1 MERDMKR
8 RIIQYTTVVLAFL
21 AGMIFMTYM
30 TRMGN
35 RDMTGDMAQAQ
46 LPVVHAE
53 QDGVLYN
60 EMHGYVEDMDGA
72 SMRDSVIGVSEDH
85 KVGLALEKYNAQ
97 IKSVSYEVRRLDM
110 SRLIEGGD
118 DLQAEDD
125 GKYLHISLTLKD
137 LLTQGEEYLL
147 VLKVQTED
155 QDLVRFYSIL
165 TYLGT
170 NHVQDCVDFA
180 QRFHEMTLTGD
191 SDGVLNYLEQDGS
204 MDGKNL
210 GYINIH
216 SRSGPVTWGD
226 MQVEQIG
233 DPSLRFTE
241 LESDITALTME
252 YQVTNT
258 EINEQYQVREAYRLR
273 YTSTRIY
280 LLAYERWTDKIL
292 EPGRQLVEDGKLAF
306 GIQSSEP
313 VYMKNTEENVVGFIE
328 QGQLWSYDYGQNRLS
343 LVYGFMDGQD
353 GRADWK
359 EHDLRLLKVDDTGSM
374 DFLLYGYMNRG
385 RYEGRSGVM
394 FCHYDAL
401 MNTVE
406 ELFFVPS
413 DQSYMAMK
421 EDIGDLAVQNGNGKA
436 WLCWQGN
443 LLQINLDDHSVT
455 ILARN
460 VNASDLQ
467 VSDSGLLA
475 AWNDEDSGDICL
487 LNTSTGVVSRI
498 EAGDG
503 EVLKTL
509 GFMEEDLIY
518 GAGYSSD
525 IYTDQAGKEMQPL
538 YCVTIRDQAGKDV
551 RQFEYS
557 SKGKYVSGVTIVE
570 NRIDLACVAKASDG
584 SWQEALSEP
593 ITYTSETHT
602 NLLKLSTVYDEVRRN
617 EYVLTYGGNIR
628 KGSMKQPNVRLVLYE
643 GSRIVD
649 AGDASVKQYLAY
661 RYDGSAEGFET
672 LTEAVQYAYNGMG
685 SVWYS
690 ADQCYW
696 CRGGRKS
703 QVQLNGYDDSS
714 LLAGD
719 GSDLAQCVQLLL
731 KQKQIYTDVQTELD
745 QGTAI
750 WQILTQEL
758 GEDACLLPGCS
769 LSMALYY
776 VSQGSP
782 VVALIPGGAVL
793 IVGYDAQ
800 NIIYYRPG
808 SNDLTKGG
816 MNDSSSMFEE
826 AGNVFYTCLP

>member
-1 MERDMKR
+1 M
-8 RIIQYTTVVLAFL
+8 
-21 AGMIFMTYM
+21 
-30 TRMGN
+30 
-35 RDMTGDMAQAQ
+35 
-46 LPVVHAE
+46 
-53 QDGVLYN
+53 
-60 EMHGYVEDMDGA
+60 
-72 SMRDSVIGVSEDH
+72 
-85 KVGLALEKYNAQ
+85 
-97 IKSVSYEVRRLDM
+97 
-110 SRLIEGGD
+110 
-118 DLQAEDD
+118 
-125 GKYLHISLTLKD
+125 
-137 LLTQGEEYLL
+137 
-147 VLKVQTED
+147 
-155 QDLVRFYSIL
+155 
-165 TYLGT
+165 
-170 NHVQDCVDFA
+170 
-180 QRFHEMTLTGD
+180 
-191 SDGVLNYLEQDGS
+191 
-204 MDGKNL
+204 
-210 GYINIH
+210 
-216 SRSGPVTWGD
+216 
-226 MQVEQIG
+226 
-233 DPSLRFTE
+233 
-241 LESDITALTME
+241 
-252 YQVTNT
+252 
-258 EINEQYQVREAYRLR
+258 
-273 YTSTRIY
+273 
-280 LLAYERWTDKIL
+280 
-292 EPGRQLVEDGKLAF
+292 
-306 GIQSSEP
+306 
-313 VYMKNTEENVVGFIE
+313 VGFVE

-343 LVYGFMDGQD
+343 LVYGFTDGQD

-359 EHDLRLLKVDDTGSM
+359 EHDYRLLKVDDTGSM

-413 DQSYMAMK
+413 DQSYAAMK

-455 ILARN
+455 TLARE

-467 VSDSGLLA
+467 VSDSGLLT

-696 CRGGRKS
+696 RRGGRKS
-703 QVQLNGYDDSS
+703 RVQLNGYDDSS

>member
-1 MERDMKR
+1 MKR

-97 IKSVSYEVRRLDM
+97 IKSVSYEVRSLDM

-226 MQVEQIG
+226 MQVVETG
-233 DPSLRFTE
+233 ETSLRFTE

-258 EINEQYQVREAYRLR
+258 ETSEQYQVREAYRLR

-292 EPGRQLVEDGKLAF
+292 EPGRQLVEDGKLSF

-343 LVYGFMDGQD
+343 LVYGFTDGQD

-359 EHDLRLLKVDDTGSM
+359 EHDFRLLKIDDTGSM

-413 DQSYMAMK
+413 DQSYAAMK

-467 VSDSGLLA
+467 VSDSGLLT

-570 NRIDLACVAKASDG
+570 NRIDLTCVAKASDG

-649 AGDASVKQYLAY
+649 AGDASVKQY
-661 RYDGSAEGFET
+661 DGSAEGFET

-703 QVQLNGYDDSS
+703 RVQLNGYDDSS

>member
-8 RIIQYTTVVLAFL
+8 TIIQYTTVVLAFL

-46 LPVVHAE
+46 LPVVYAE

-97 IKSVSYEVRRLDM
+97 IKSVSYEVRSLDM

-125 GKYLHISLTLKD
+125 GKYLHVSLTLKD

-165 TYLGT
+165 T
-170 NHVQDCVDFA
+170 HVQDCVDFA

-226 MQVEQIG
+226 MQVVETG
-233 DPSLRFTE
+233 ETSLRFTE

-258 EINEQYQVREAYRLR
+258 ETSEQYQVREAYRLR

-292 EPGRQLVEDGKLAF
+292 EPGRQMVEDGKLSF

-313 VYMKNTEENVVGFIE
+313 VYMKNTEENVVGFVE

-343 LVYGFMDGQD
+343 LVYGFTDGQD

-359 EHDLRLLKVDDTGSM
+359 EHDYRLLKVDDTGSM

-413 DQSYMAMK
+413 DQSYAAMK

-455 ILARN
+455 TLARD

-467 VSDSGLLA
+467 VSDSGLLT

-487 LNTSTGVVSRI
+487 LNTSTGAVSRI

-696 CRGGRKS
+696 RRGGRKS
-703 QVQLNGYDDSS
+703 RVQLNGYDDNS

>member
-97 IKSVSYEVRRLDM
+97 IKSVSYEVRSLDM

-258 EINEQYQVREAYRLR
+258 ETSEQYQVREAYRLR

-292 EPGRQLVEDGKLAF
+292 EPGRQLVEDGKLSF

-313 VYMKNTEENVVGFIE
+313 VYMKNTEENVVGFVE

-343 LVYGFMDGQD
+343 LVYGFTDGQD

-359 EHDLRLLKVDDTGSM
+359 EHDFRLLKVDDTGSM

-385 RYEGRSGVM
+385 RYEGRSGGM

-413 DQSYMAMK
+413 DQSYTAMK

-475 AWNDEDSGDICL
+475 AWICL

-703 QVQLNGYDDSS
+703 RVQLNGYDDSS

-808 SNDLTKGG
+808 SNDLIKGG